1 MGGGKVKAF
10 VLCEVPL
17 HHARLPRY
25 INAMLTSELVPATD
39 KNSHRLMVVLHGLG
53 DSMDGYRWMP
63 EAMGL
68 PWLNYLLVNAPDDY
82 FGGYSWFDFPGDPA
96 PGAARS
102 ARLLFELLD
111 AQRAK
116 GFPTEETA
124 LFGFSQG
131 CLMTV
136 EVGLRY
142 PHRFAALVGVS
153 GWVADP
159 AALLRT
165 ASPVAREQPLL
176 LTHGRFDPLLPIG
189 PVREQVEQLRKG
201 GIQVEWR
208 EFPKEHTI
216 AGEAELGVIRDFVRG
231 AFGEGLPDGESR
243 QAQPC

>member
-1 MGGGKVKAF
+1 MRLTRELPLLRAAF
-10 VLCEVPL
+10 
-17 HHARLPRY
+17 HSY
-25 INAMLTSELVPATD
+25 TNTMLTAELVPALEQD
-39 KNSHRLMVVLHGLG
+39 SRRIMVVLHGLG
-53 DSMDGYRWMP
+53 DSMEGYRWMP
-63 EAMGL
+63 EAMRL

-82 FGGYSWFDFPGDPA
+82 FGGYSWFDYPGDPA

-116 GFPTEETA
+116 GFPTEQTA

-159 AALLRT
+159 AALLRA
-165 ASPVAREQPLL
+165 ASPIAREQQLL
-176 LTHGRFDPLLPIG
+176 LTHGRFDPLLPIA
-189 PVREQVEQLRKG
+189 PVREQVQQLRAG
-201 GIQVEWR
+201 GIRVEWR
-208 EFPKEHTI
+208 EFAKEHTI
-216 AGEAELGVIRDFVRG
+216 AGEPELSVIRDFVRG
-231 AFGEGLPDGESR
+231 AFGK
-243 QAQPC
+243 